1 MEERKYGAISF
12 LPLIIFLALY
22 IGSGLYFTF
31 MGAESA
37 FSKFPRHVALLIG
50 IVIALLMNKTMKL
63 DKKIDIFCENAGN
76 SGVIII
82 GLIYLLAGGF
92 QGAAKAMGGVESVV
106 NMGLTFIPSSLLV
119 PGVFAISSFIS
130 TAIGTSMGTVAAMAP
145 IAIGV
150 AEAANLNLPLT
161 CAAVIG
167 GAYFGDNLSMISDT
181 TISAAKGVGS
191 EMKDKFRMNFLI
203 ALPAAIVAIIMY
215 WALGGTGVITGEHN
229 FEIIRV
235 IPYIIVLGAALAG
248 FNVCGVLF
256 TGIVMSGL
264 IGIFEGTITILE
276 WVQAIGSGMSD
287 MFSITIV
294 AILISGLI
302 GLIKYHGGVDWLVNS
317 IVSRIKERKDAE
329 YGIGLLS
336 GLLSAALVNNTIA
349 IIISAPIAK
358 EIGKTYHIA
367 PKRLASLI
375 DIFACAFLALTP
387 YDGGMLIV
395 TGLVDVSPLAVLKY
409 SFYIFAL
416 IIATCIT
423 IQFGLLRT
431 EEEKRYLKENNL
443 K

>member
-1 MEERKYGAISF
+1 
-12 LPLIIFLALY
+12 
-22 IGSGLYFTF
+22 
-31 MGAESA
+31 
-37 FSKFPRHVALLIG
+37 
-50 IVIALLMNKTMKL
+50 
-63 DKKIDIFCENAGN
+63 
-76 SGVIII
+76 
-82 GLIYLLAGGF
+82 
-92 QGAAKAMGGVESVV
+92 
-106 NMGLTFIPSSLLV
+106 
-119 PGVFAISSFIS
+119 
-130 TAIGTSMGTVAAMAP
+130 
-145 IAIGV
+145 
-150 AEAANLNLPLT
+150 
-161 CAAVIG
+161 
-167 GAYFGDNLSMISDT
+167 
-181 TISAAKGVGS
+181 
-191 EMKDKFRMNFLI
+191 
-203 ALPAAIVAIIMY
+203 
-215 WALGGTGVITGEHN
+215 
-229 FEIIRV
+229 
-235 IPYIIVLGAALAG
+235 
-248 FNVCGVLF
+248 
-256 TGIVMSGL
+256 MSGL

-302 GLIKYHGGVDWLVNS
+302 GLIKYDGGVDWLVNS